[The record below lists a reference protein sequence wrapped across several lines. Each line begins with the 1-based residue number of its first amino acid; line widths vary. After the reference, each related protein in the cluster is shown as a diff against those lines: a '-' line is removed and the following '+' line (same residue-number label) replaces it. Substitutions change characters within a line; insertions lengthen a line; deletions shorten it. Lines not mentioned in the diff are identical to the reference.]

1 MESKKALIF
10 GAERYHIGNGNCHV
24 IENLCL
30 AARGK
35 VEYDEREKTLFSNAT
50 SDE

>member
-1 MESKKALIF
+1 MESKKALIS
-10 GAERYHIGNGNCHV
+10 GTEWCHIGHGNCHV

-30 AARGK
+30 SAREK
-35 VEYDEREKTLFSNAT
+35 VEYDEREKTLFSNAK

>member
-10 GAERYHIGNGNCHV
+10 GAERYHIGNDTCYV
-24 IENLCL
+24 IDNLCL

-35 VEYDEREKTLFSNAT
+35 VEYDEREKTLFSKAK

>member
-10 GAERYHIGNGNCHV
+10 AAERCHIGHDNCYV

-30 AARGK
+30 SARGK
-35 VEYDEREKTLFSNAT
+35 VEYDEREQTLFSNAK